1 MEKIKKHRPNSITR
15 RLRRME
21 DKLDVILFDIKRLN
35 TLPSLIEKIERQQRE
50 DYTDEL
56 ITKLRAVTQSAK
68 DMAEKEAEELR
79 KLYGTGSI

>member
-21 DKLDVILFDIKRLN
+21 DKLDVILFNIKRLN

-56 ITKLRAVTQSAK
+56 ITKLRDVTQSAK

>member
-21 DKLDVILFDIKRLN
+21 DKLDVILFNIKRLN